1 MFSFQ
6 CSILLA
12 IHDYQM
18 VFILIT
24 LLIALH
30 AIAVL
35 YISLYVQTHS
45 VGCDKKTILSFCVR
59 GKIITMHAKGITT
72 GSAS

>member
-1 MFSFQ
+1 MQ

-24 LLIALH
+24 LLILLH
-30 AIAVL
+30 AIAVV
-35 YISLYVQTHS
+35 YISLYVHTHQIG
-45 VGCDKKTILSFCVR
+45 VDKKTILSFCVR
-59 GKIITMHAKGITT
+59 GTDSDTDL
-72 GSAS
+72 S